1 MVSQLLLES
10 ELSHQ
15 QVEVVEAAFL
25 VVVVVVVA
33 HLVVVVSAFS
43 V

>member
-15 QVEVVEAAFL
+15 QVEVVEAACF
-25 VVVVVVVA
+25 VVVA